1 MYKPSSPVHHS
12 ERTFENGSYFSFKH
26 FDGPYED
33 LDFEVPPAHSEEF
46 PGDDF
51 VRMDIDPPPVSAGD
65 SDSTSTTESH
75 PPQVRRV
82 YHPQMNGTYNPILL
96 FIYLLF

>member
-12 ERTFENGSYFSFKH
+12 ECTFKNGSHFSFKH

-33 LDFEVPPAHSEEF
+33 LDIEVSPVDSEEF

-51 VRMDIDPPPVSAGD
+51 ARMDIDPPLMSAGD
-65 SDSTSTTESH
+65 SDSTSTTEAH
-75 PPQVRRV
+75 LPHVQRV
-82 YHPQMNGTYNPILL
+82 YH
-96 FIYLLF
+96 